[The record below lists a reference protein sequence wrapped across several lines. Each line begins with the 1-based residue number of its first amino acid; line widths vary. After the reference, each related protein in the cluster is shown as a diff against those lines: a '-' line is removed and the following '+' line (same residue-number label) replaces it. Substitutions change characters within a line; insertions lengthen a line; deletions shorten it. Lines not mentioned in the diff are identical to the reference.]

1 MSQIAERTHQIIHDM
16 LADLPALVGPDQWPT
31 LAAEL
36 ARLDVEWAAANATR
50 RMGLG
55 AQYRTLLAPHPA
67 ARVRLATALRD
78 ATLHDDGLLATAT
91 LVEQLGDVA
100 GAAALR
106 EAAGRRYITG
116 LKVGQAAHSL
126 KLGNVA
132 FNVPNVAMAA
142 GSILTTIA
150 ALVAPDAQ
158 AIAGAGAVL
167 LLIAGLSQ
175 SFVRE
180 INADDASV
188 FLGLA
193 RATGSDR
200 TAALA
205 DIVAATNAARNDGP
219 LRLGVLTEHKVH
231 EALSRLSVMKSVA
244 PVGDKGDRWR
254 AIEEHGAA

>member
-16 LADLPALVGPDQWPT
+16 LADLPGLVGPDQWPT

-36 ARLDVEWAAANATR
+36 ARLDTEWAATDATR

-55 AQYRTLLAPHPA
+55 AQYRTLLAPYPA

-78 ATLHDDGLLATAT
+78 ATLHDDGLLATAM
-91 LVEQLGDVA
+91 LVEQLGDTA
-100 GAAALR
+100 GAAVLR
-106 EAAGRRYITG
+106 EAAGQRYITG

-132 FNVPNVAMAA
+132 FNVPNVATAA

-150 ALVAPDAQ
+150 AFVAPDAQ

-180 INADDASV
+180 IDADDASV

-193 RATGSDR
+193 RAAGPDR
-200 TAALA
+200 TATLA
-205 DIVAATNAARNDGP
+205 NIIAATNAARNDGR
-219 LRLGVLTEHKVH
+219 LRLGMLSEDKVH

-254 AIEEHGAA
+254 AIEEHGTV